1 MGPVKPR
8 NQSTH
13 WWAVGLYVALLA
25 GGGIIVVPQLVDGTV
40 GTTGAWLVWVGGAI
54 QSGLLFGI
62 SFLALPRSRTSAS
75 LRTLAALGGGLIA
88 LAAGI
93 IVNQGS
99 SVVAPFAEEVL
110 KLGVVGLVVWVGWRN
125 DPGPLQGLVLGFF
138 VGFGF
143 EIIEDV
149 IYGLNALIQGGE
161 GNAFAS
167 LSVRTFVGFGL
178 HNMLTAVSGCALVG
192 ALRRGG
198 RAWLAVVVAL
208 PVTISLHWAWDNL
221 LSTVPWLLV
230 YAAAIGV
237 FIVARLIA
245 TRSEQNRNL
254 GTVRVEDD
262 GLPTSP

>member
-1 MGPVKPR
+1 MDTAKPR
-8 NQSTH
+8 NQTAH
-13 WWAVGLYVALLA
+13 WWAVGIYVALLL
-25 GGGIIVVPQLVDGTV
+25 GGGTVVIPQLATGTV
-40 GTTGAWLVWVGGAI
+40 GTTGAWLVWVGGAV
-54 QSGLLFGI
+54 QAGLLFGI
-62 SFLALPRSRTSAS
+62 SFLALPRSRTNPG
-75 LRTLAALGGGLIA
+75 LRALAALGGGTIA

-99 SVVAPFAEEVL
+99 PVVAPFAEEVL

-143 EIIEDV
+143 EIVEDV

-161 GNAFAS
+161 GNAIA
-167 LSVRTFVGFGL
+167 LLLVRTFVGFGL
-178 HNMLTAVSGCALVG
+178 HNMLTAITGCALVG

-208 PVTISLHWAWDNL
+208 TVSISLHWAWDNL

-230 YAAAIGV
+230 YAAVIGV
-237 FIVARLIA
+237 FIVTRVIA
-245 TRSEQNRNL
+245 TRSEQKWRI
-254 GTVRVEDD
+254 GTLPVKKD
-262 GLPTSP
+262 GLPPSP